1 MIASV
6 TTDTRIPAV
15 ETMPEDNAA
24 ALQQLLAAMRSDA
37 VSQRNKGTRF
47 ERLALDFF
55 RYDRTYADVFSWVET
70 WADWA
75 HAHPEYG
82 VDGRDIGIDL
92 VATLNDDYYNIYKE
106 GGGRAV
112 LLYQ

>member
-1 MIASV
+1 MISPV
-6 TTDTRIPAV
+6 TTDRNTPAV
-15 ETMPEDNAA
+15 EAVPEDNTA
-24 ALQQLLAAMRSDA
+24 ALHRLLDAMRSDA

-70 WADWA
+70 YSDWA
-75 HAHPEYG
+75 KAHPELG

-92 VATLNDDYYNIYKE
+92 VATLNDSYTNYGDT
-106 GGGRAV
+106 GGGYGK
-112 LLYQ
+112 LL